1 MTSQKLVELNQEG
14 NLTISVLLSIF
25 VFYLLKKFNIKP
37 SEIMEAIQSEE
48 MAKFIEEFSDSLVL
62 LSQNIQN

>member
-1 MTSQKLVELNQEG
+1 LTSQKLVELNQEG